1 YDFER
6 YGADAVVELL
16 LEILDII
23 ELHELDARDDGRKGI
38 AILRLAGGRHC
49 TVSPAVERIL
59 HRQHAPLRFR
69 SGTRG
74 LLCVCA
80 RDLERSFESFRTA
93 VREED
98 AIETRNASE
107 PLRDLCRELVVVE
120 VRRVN
125 QLRR

>member
-1 YDFER
+1 
-6 YGADAVVELL
+6 
-16 LEILDII
+16 
-23 ELHELDARDDGRKGI
+23 
-38 AILRLAGGRHC
+38 
-49 TVSPAVERIL
+49 L

-125 QLRR
+125 QLRRLLRDRLQHGAIAVAERVDTDAADEVEIL